1 MMRRLWMRLQTL
13 FQRHRFVKE
22 LDDEIQ
28 FHLDQEIAENV
39 AAGMEPLE
47 ARRAALRTF
56 GNGTQAKEHAWDAWG
71 WVRLEEIV
79 QDVRYALRQLRK
91 TPGFAATAA
100 LTLALGIGANAAIFT
115 LVNAVMLKNLPV
127 TDPKTL
133 VRIGDNN
140 DCCVNTGARDDGNY
154 ALFST
159 ETYEQLRKN
168 VPEFE
173 DLAAMQAGF
182 GFRPVI
188 ARRDRTPES
197 ARSVM
202 GEFVSG
208 NYFRTF
214 GLRPEAGRLFTDED
228 DVKGAPIVAV
238 MSYEMWKRNYRGD
251 FSVIGSTFWINTKAV
266 TVAGITPEGFY
277 GDRLAS
283 TPPDFYLPI
292 ESMATLANIP
302 YVHDSNVNWLYMI
315 GRVKPGVNVTTLQA
329 KISGNVKQLLAQ
341 TKSFSD
347 ETSKKLLDRVHVTLT
362 PGGAGIQDLREQ
374 YASNLK
380 LLMGASGLVLLIACA
395 NIANLLLARGMR
407 RKVEMSVRTALG
419 AARGRIV
426 RQLLTESVVLAGLG
440 GIVGLAVAYAGTQML
455 LALVFPGAKGVPI
468 DARPSLAVL
477 GFAFGAFSA
486 DGNFIWCAS
495 GVDCS
500 EDRIPRMRCTAA
512 CAEQRV
518 GVPLLQRGLVVLQA
532 ALSLVLLVA
541 AGLFSQ
547 SLGKLEG
554 SDLKLDSRNRYI
566 IHINPQA
573 AGYTQPQLEALYRML
588 EQRFHALPDVKNVG
602 ISSYTPMED
611 NNWGTAVQVQGEAH
625 ADQASIVRVNADYFD
640 SVGTRVVMG
649 RGIGVQDTATA
660 PTVAVVNETFVKG
673 MFPKGW
679 QPDSE
684 GGSAIRDQTRAGIMR
699 SSELFRIR
707 LIRPRAGRTT
717 KCISC
722 RCCNAWR
729 AISRRSRKILRYTPA
744 RSWWKRKH
752 Q

>member
-1 MMRRLWMRLQTL
+1 MMRRLWIRLQTL

-39 AAGMEPLE
+39 AAGMDPPE
-47 ARRAALRTF
+47 ARRAAMRTF

-91 TPGFAATAA
+91 TPGFAATAV

-127 TDPKTL
+127 TDPNTL

-214 GLRPEAGRLFTDED
+214 GLRPEVGRLFTDED

-266 TVAGITPEGFY
+266 TVAGIAPEGFY

-315 GRVKPGVNVTTLQA
+315 GRVKPGVNVTTTAGENQW
-329 KISGNVKQLLAQ
+329 KCETVVGP
-341 TKSFSD
+341 D
-347 ETSKKLLDRVHVTLT
+347 E
-362 PGGAGIQDLREQ
+362 
-374 YASNLK
+374 
-380 LLMGASGLVLLIACA
+380 VLL
-395 NIANLLLARGMR
+395 R
-407 RKVEMSVRTALG
+407 
-419 AARGRIV
+419 
-426 RQLLTESVVLAGLG
+426 
-440 GIVGLAVAYAGTQML
+440 
-455 LALVFPGAKGVPI
+455 
-468 DARPSLAVL
+468 
-477 GFAFGAFSA
+477 
-486 DGNFIWCAS
+486 
-495 GVDCS
+495 
-500 EDRIPRMRCTAA
+500 
-512 CAEQRV
+512 
-518 GVPLLQRGLVVLQA
+518 
-532 ALSLVLLVA
+532 
-541 AGLFSQ
+541 
-547 SLGKLEG
+547 
-554 SDLKLDSRNRYI
+554 
-566 IHINPQA
+566 
-573 AGYTQPQLEALYRML
+573 
-588 EQRFHALPDVKNVG
+588 
-602 ISSYTPMED
+602 
-611 NNWGTAVQVQGEAH
+611 
-625 ADQASIVRVNADYFD
+625 
-640 SVGTRVVMG
+640 
-649 RGIGVQDTATA
+649 
-660 PTVAVVNETFVKG
+660 
-673 MFPKGW
+673 
-679 QPDSE
+679 
-684 GGSAIRDQTRAGIMR
+684 
-699 SSELFRIR
+699 
-707 LIRPRAGRTT
+707 
-717 KCISC
+717 
-722 RCCNAWR
+722 
-729 AISRRSRKILRYTPA
+729 
-744 RSWWKRKH
+744 
-752 Q
+752 